1 MTTDNVA
8 AVVQSLADLPLL
20 ARLPEAALAHL
31 ARASYA
37 RRYPRGQVLCS
48 EGDPGDSLLLLEDG
62 QVVVSRISP
71 RGQEI
76 VLATLDAPASFGELS
91 LLDGQPRSATV
102 TAQQAVRVRVVPRQV
117 VADLLD
123 REPALARSLLLALTA
138 MVRGGNERLSDL
150 LTLDIPGRLAKWLL
164 ARAERAGVP
173 EAEGVRIALGRS
185 QGELAAEL
193 GATRVSVNKALALFQ
208 SLGLLEL
215 DGGSVLLL
223 RPEELAEYT
232 N

>member
-1 MTTDNVA
+1 MSTDNVA

-20 ARLPEAALAHL
+20 ARLPEPALLHL

-48 EGDPGDSLLLLEDG
+48 EGDPGDSLLLLEHG
-62 QVVVSRISP
+62 QVVVSRVSL

-91 LLDGQPRSATV
+91 LIDGQPRSATV
-102 TAQQAVRVRVVPRQV
+102 TAQQPVVVRIVPRQV
-117 VADLLD
+117 VLDLLD

-164 ARAERAGVP
+164 ARAERAGTP
-173 EAEGVRIALGRS
+173 EPAGVRIVLGRS

-193 GATRVSVNKALALFQ
+193 GATRVSVNKALATFQ

-223 RPEELAEYT
+223 RPDDLADYAS
-232 N
+232 